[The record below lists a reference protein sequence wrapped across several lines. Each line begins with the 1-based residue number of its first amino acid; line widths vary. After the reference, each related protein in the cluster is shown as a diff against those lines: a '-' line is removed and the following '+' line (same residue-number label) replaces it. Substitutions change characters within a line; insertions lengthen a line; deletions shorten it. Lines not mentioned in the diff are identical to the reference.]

1 MDNLPDVGQVYRPEN
16 ETEEEIHDIEYE
28 INSDFKDMI
37 NEIVTRSIKT
47 ELHSVKE
54 DISKINNLI
63 KKIHYTVSELVQQ
76 SNDNTVSLVSLTKK
90 NLLWDASA
98 FQRILERN
106 DENIRSLIQ
115 ENNSLRDLVRV
126 LINTGTEKTT

>member
-1 MDNLPDVGQVYRPEN
+1 MDNLPDVGQVYPSEN
-16 ETEEEIHDIEYE
+16 EVEEEIHDIEYE
-28 INSDFKDMI
+28 INSDFKDMV
-37 NEIVTRSIKT
+37 NEIVTRNIKS
-47 ELHSVKE
+47 ELHWVKE
-54 DISKINNLI
+54 SMGKSNILL
-63 KKIHYTVSELVQQ
+63 KKIQYTVSELVQQ

-90 NLLWDASA
+90 NLPWDASA

-106 DENIRSLIQ
+106 DENIKSLIQ